1 MKKKKEKL
9 MKIDCKIIT
18 AYGDDDK
25 YIKTKIKT
33 YRDSN
38 IIIKKYNSIIKKVS
52 KNTRRKNTTKII
64 VNNNSRFYPLCI

>member
-1 MKKKKEKL
+1 

-18 AYGDDDK
+18 AYVDDDK

-38 IIIKKYNSIIKKVS
+38 IIIKKYNSIIKKAS
-52 KNTRRKNTTKII
+52 KKYQKKNTTKII
-64 VNNNSRFYPLCI
+64 INKNSRFYPL

>member
-1 MKKKKEKL
+1 MKKKEKL

-18 AYGDDDK
+18 AYVDDDK

-52 KNTRRKNTTKII
+52 KKYQKKKYHKN
-64 VNNNSRFYPLCI
+64 NYQ

>member
-1 MKKKKEKL
+1 

-18 AYGDDDK
+18 AYVDDDK

-38 IIIKKYNSIIKKVS
+38 IIIKKYNSIIKKCR
-52 KNTRRKNTTKII
+52 KNTRKKNTTKII
-64 VNNNSRFYPLCI
+64 INKNSRFYPL